1 MDGNYTN
8 PFSSGQKLNRPLHE
22 EICQEIH
29 YTALK
34 VAVGKGEEL
43 EIPDYIPVD
52 RLRVQAARC
61 GDEIFLAHPAQ
72 IAATYQEITLPVYQ
86 MIEQLYISRLGR
98 SVETVFKILTK
109 MAEAANVATP
119 HHRAVWSICMFLHQ
133 RRLSNAKT
141 EFERLETEWE
151 IFTFTPGVF
160 LLQGEEVTN
169 PRVTCVLD
177 LNHLNVLAFR
187 VGENGRDEDEMASL
201 AIYDA
206 ISAGRYPSNNS
217 TDGVRWKMPAV
228 IHFPRDLPARCR
240 QAIEQ
245 LGIRFEPTENAEIA
259 LITDLRRNWDRDI
272 KGQIFTRSEFNGIF
286 DYYLHKAHGYG
297 PLRTQIAN
305 EKEFYHLIGFNR
317 DSAGQLPALRQLLPE
332 RSGVVTAN
340 GEVYYDGLHYWNTLL
355 EYWPD
360 QPITLQRSEYAEST
374 AWINLDGGGI
384 LAEAKARELRR
395 KDGSYRRHRIRRS

>member
-1 MDGNYTN
+1 MDGNHTN

-34 VAVGKGEEL
+34 VAISKGDGL

-52 RLRVQAARC
+52 RMRAQAVRC

-72 IAATYQEITLPVYQ
+72 IAATYQEITLPIYQ

-109 MAEAANVATP
+109 MAEAANTLP
-119 HHRAVWSICMFLHQ
+119 PLHKAVWSICMFLHQ
-133 RRLSNAKT
+133 RRLSNAET
-141 EFERLETEWE
+141 EFVRLETEWQ
-151 IFTFTPGVF
+151 IFVFTPEVF
-160 LLQGEEVTN
+160 LSQGEGMTKPV
-169 PRVTCVLD
+169 VVCVLD
-177 LNHLNVLAFR
+177 LNRLNILAFR
-187 VGENGRDEDEMASL
+187 VGENGGDEDEMASL

-206 ISAGRYPSNNS
+206 ISAGRYPSNTS
-217 TDGVRWKMPAV
+217 SDGVRWEIPAV
-228 IHFPRDLPARCR
+228 IHFPGDLPARYR

-245 LGIRFEPTENAEIA
+245 LGIRFEPTVNPEVS

-272 KGQIFTRSEFNGIF
+272 KGQIFTSSEFRGMF
-286 DYYLHKAHGYG
+286 DYYLDKVYGHG
-297 PLRTQIAN
+297 PRRTQIAN

-317 DSAGQLPALRQLLPE
+317 DPAGQLPALRQLLPE
-332 RSGVVTAN
+332 RLGMITAN
-340 GEVYYDGLHYWNTLL
+340 GEVYYDGLHYWHPLL

-360 QPITLQRSEYAEST
+360 HLITLQCSEYAEST
-374 AWINLDGGGI
+374 AWINLDGGI

-395 KDGSYRRHRIRRS
+395 RDGSYRRHRIRRA

>member
-1 MDGNYTN
+1 MNGDYTS

-22 EICQEIH
+22 KICQEIH

-43 EIPDYIPVD
+43 EIPGYIPVD
-52 RLRVQAARC
+52 RLRAQASRC

-72 IAATYQEITLPVYQ
+72 LEVTYREITLPIYQ

-98 SVETVFKILTK
+98 SVETVFKILAQ
-109 MAEAANVATP
+109 MAEAANVP
-119 HHRAVWSICMFLHQ
+119 PPFHQAVWSICMFLHQ
-133 RRLSNAKT
+133 RRLSNAET

-151 IFTFTPGVF
+151 IFAFTPEVF
-160 LLQGEEVTN
+160 LLWGEEVTN
-169 PRVTCVLD
+169 PVVFCVLD

-187 VGENGRDEDEMASL
+187 VGESGRDEDETASL

-206 ISAGRYPSNNS
+206 ITAGRCPSSSS
-217 TDGVRWKMPAV
+217 TDGVRWKTPAV
-228 IHFPRDLPARCR
+228 INYPGDLPGRCC
-240 QAIEQ
+240 QAIEHF
-245 LGIRFEPTENAEIA
+245 GIGLQPTVTKEIA
-259 LITDLRRNWDRDI
+259 LITELRDNWDRDI
-272 KGQIFTRSEFNGIF
+272 KGQIFTLSEFNGIF

-317 DSAGQLPALRQLLPE
+317 DPAGQLPALRQLLPE
-332 RSGVVTAN
+332 RSGMITAN
-340 GEVYYDGLHYWNTLL
+340 GEVYYDGLHYWHPLL
-355 EYWPD
+355 EYWPN

-374 AWINLDGGGI
+374 AWINLDGGI

-395 KDGSYRRHRIRRS
+395 KDGSYRRHRIRRA